1 MIAKKPGSMMY
12 TIGETDRLIADFAA
26 MSDEELAAFEAQRAQ
41 ELAPHEVLV
50 EARRTVAERFEPYGY
65 RHIKSQHLL
74 RKRVREISFRIYFYS
89 SQHNQKGLFAFLS
102 PTVGV
107 GSQRLKSWR
116 VKQRWSEVVLGFRPV
131 FSLAKVDQ
139 DFKSGCHFHGFGFAG
154 MDLVGGQDAVDRMR
168 SLDVA
173 VG

>member
-1 MIAKKPGSMMY
+1 MH

-26 MSDEELAAFEAQRAQ
+26 MSDEKLAAFEAQRAQ
-41 ELAPHEVLV
+41 ELAPREVLV
-50 EARRTVAERFEPYGY
+50 EARRTIAERFEPYGY

-74 RKRVREISFRIYFYS
+74 RKRVRDLSFRIYFYS

-116 VKQRWSEVVLGFRPV
+116 VKQRWSSKDDDAIAVACCTTLSKKRICEILTKSP
-131 FSLAKVDQ
+131 SL
-139 DFKSGCHFHGFGFAG
+139 
-154 MDLVGGQDAVDRMR
+154 
-168 SLDVA
+168 
-173 VG
+173 

>member
-1 MIAKKPGSMMY
+1 MIAKKPGSMMH

-74 RKRVREISFRIYFYS
+74 RKRVREISFRIYFI
-89 SQHNQKGLFAFLS
+89 QANIIKRACL
-102 PTVGV
+102 
-107 GSQRLKSWR
+107 R
-116 VKQRWSEVVLGFRPV
+116 
-131 FSLAKVDQ
+131 FSRRQ
-139 DFKSGCHFHGFGFAG
+139 
-154 MDLVGGQDAVDRMR
+154 
-168 SLDVA
+168 
-173 VG
+173 